1 MKPRPSVTQMLAF
14 GVTLALSTAALAD
27 DHRHFPVRVVDHRGV
42 VWGHGDI
49 RHFHD
54 FDDHAWRGGRW
65 VHDWHDNHFGW
76 WWIVGGAWVFYNA
89 PVYPYPDPYVPS
101 TVIVQQAPP
110 PVPAAAPAPAYWYY
124 CASAQNYYPYVTQ
137 CPVGWEQVP
146 ATPATM
152 AAPAQAAPPP
162 PQGSMPPAPPPPQGT
177 MPPAPPAPPADDNT
191 W

>member
-1 MKPRPSVTQMLAF
+1 MQPRRYVPQIVAF
-14 GVTLALSTAALAD
+14 AVALALATGASAD
-27 DHRHFPVRVVDHRGV
+27 HHHDDRHSAPIVHHEDHRGV

-54 FDDHAWRGGRW
+54 FDDHAWRGGHW

-76 WWIVGGAWVFYNA
+76 WWIVGGAWVFFNA
-89 PVYPYPDPYVPS
+89 PIYPYPDPYVPS

-110 PVPAAAPAPAYWYY
+110 PAPAAPPSTGPAPAAAYWYY

-137 CPVGWEQVP
+137 CPVGWQQVP
-146 ATPATM
+146 ATP
-152 AAPAQAAPPP
+152 PPP
-162 PQGSMPPAPPPPQGT
+162 PGSAPQPPPT
-177 MPPAPPAPPADDNT
+177 DDNST

>member
-1 MKPRPSVTQMLAF
+1 MKPGLYVPQLLAF
-14 GVTLALSTAALAD
+14 AVTLALGTNALAD

-54 FDDHAWRGGRW
+54 FDDHAWRGGHW
-65 VHDWHDNHFGW
+65 IHDWHDNHFGW

-110 PVPAAAPAPAYWYY
+110 PAPVPAAAPAPAYWKY
-124 CASAQNYYPYVTQ
+124 CASAQNYYPYVGHVSSGLGAGAGDAGHHGGA
-137 CPVGWEQVP
+137 CPGC
-146 ATPATM
+146 
-152 AAPAQAAPPP
+152 AAPASGRRTACATRTSGAACRR
-162 PQGSMPPAPPPPQGT
+162 QYLVR
-177 MPPAPPAPPADDNT
+177 
-191 W
+191 

>member
-1 MKPRPSVTQMLAF
+1 MKVRRYIPQILAF
-14 GVTLALSTAALAD
+14 AATLALSTGALAD
-27 DHRHFPVRVVDHRGV
+27 DHRHFPVRVHAEDHRGV

-54 FDDHAWRGGRW
+54 FDYHAWRGGRW

-89 PVYPYPDPYVPS
+89 PIYPYPDPYVPS
-101 TVIVQQAPP
+101 TVIVQTAPPAPP
-110 PVPAAAPAPAYWYY
+110 PSDAPAPAYWYY

-146 ATPATM
+146 ATPV
-152 AAPAQAAPPP
+152 APAQAPPP
-162 PQGSMPPAPPPPQGT
+162 PPPGSP
-177 MPPAPPAPPADDNT
+177 PPAPPAGDDST